1 MPRRMTVNQRRAI
14 YIVEYVRQ
22 APAGLRALRL
32 DDVAASLEPA
42 VREAFAIAMPREK
55 HDRTSRE
62 EQR

>member
-1 MPRRMTVNQRRAI
+1 MPRGMSLAQRRAI

-22 APAGLRALRL
+22 APAGLRALRI

-55 HDRTSRE
+55 HDRTSQE